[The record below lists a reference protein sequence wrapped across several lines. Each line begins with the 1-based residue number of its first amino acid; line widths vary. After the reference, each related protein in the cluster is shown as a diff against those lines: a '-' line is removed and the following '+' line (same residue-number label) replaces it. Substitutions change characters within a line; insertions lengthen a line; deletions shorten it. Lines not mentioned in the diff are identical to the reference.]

1 MSSQHS
7 QKTLVH
13 DGISYIGASCNLIAT
28 FLVCLSMGMTAVLF
42 PVGLEK
48 QAMSTS
54 SIGVIM
60 SLETI
65 ASFLICFVLPMLL
78 RKIGM
83 TLGLLSTALIRIPPV
98 LFMVFSQDAILWTLA
113 IFINAAGAFT
123 FLLLTQT
130 WINAINF
137 QNRAVWMAIFSTS
150 MSLGLAA
157 GAALVSHMENSSDV
171 WILLLEWL
179 WLPIG
184 GLFGRA
190 SVTIT
195 ELEFIVSIGFSLLA
209 IVPILIAYRH
219 IPKFS
224 FANYPGIWS
233 TIKQCKG
240 PMYSI
245 AMAGVSMFGVT
256 AFITLYGLKNGLTLT
271 DAALLLTFFNLGA
284 IILEIPIGYIADRF
298 DSRYMI
304 VICSF
309 LCMVCAV
316 YLPIA
321 IYVNYQA
328 WLLVFLWGGVVGAIY
343 SLALTII
350 GERFNDEELIAAN
363 AGYTVMEGA
372 GGTLGILL
380 IGFCMQFLGADGLP
394 YVIMFSAILYFS
406 FALTRYRI
414 V

>member
-1 MSSQHS
+1 MSSQRS
-7 QKTLVH
+7 QPTLSR
-13 DGISYIGASCNLIAT
+13 DGISYLGASCNLLST
-28 FLVCLSMGMTAVLF
+28 FLICLSMGMTAVLF

-48 QAMSTS
+48 QSLSTS

-65 ASFLICFVLPMLL
+65 ASLLICFVLPLLL

-113 IFINAAGAFT
+113 IVINAAGAYT
-123 FLLLTQT
+123 FMLLTQT

-137 QNRAVWMAIFSTS
+137 RNRAVWMAIFSTS
-150 MSLGLAA
+150 MSLGLAV
-157 GAALVSHMENSSDV
+157 GAALVSHMENSSDL
-171 WILLLEWL
+171 WTLSLEWL

-184 GLFGRA
+184 GLFGRT

-195 ELEFIVSIGFSLLA
+195 ELEFIVSIAFSLLA
-209 IVPILIAYRH
+209 IIPILIAYRH

-224 FANYPGIWS
+224 LANYPGVWS

-256 AFITLYGLKNGLTLT
+256 AFITLYGLQNGLTLT

-284 IILEIPIGYIADRF
+284 IILEIPIGYVADRF

-350 GERFNDEELIAAN
+350 GERFNNEELIAAN

-394 YVIMFSAILYFS
+394 YVIMLSAILYFS